1 LPAHSPAKS
10 HHSALLRRKKQSVE
24 DERDFFESDLCRSSS
39 CPPGSWLDNRG
50 NDEQVIFPS
59 GREFVMIKS
68 ADDGAATIFVL
79 TELVAELRRRQGK
92 TGG

>member
-1 LPAHSPAKS
+1 
-10 HHSALLRRKKQSVE
+10 
-24 DERDFFESDLCRSSS
+24 
-39 CPPGSWLDNRG
+39 
-50 NDEQVIFPS
+50 
-59 GREFVMIKS
+59 MIKS